1 MSRPTADMDRIDIAI
16 IGSGPAGV
24 SAAITARAR
33 NKSVVVFG
41 SSKLSDKLEKAHE
54 IINYPG
60 LPKISGADLAESF
73 REHLEV
79 MGVSINEEQ
88 VTAVY
93 AMGKYFAIEMASGM
107 TEASSV
113 ILATGVFSGKPLPGE
128 EEFLGR
134 GVSTCATCDG
144 NLYKGK
150 TIAVLGFGS
159 EAPEETEYLASLAAK
174 VLYFPASG
182 RELSNDLSNVEVL
195 HETPTAILG
204 DKKADTIRT
213 KDGDHPVDGVFVL
226 RDAVPADR
234 LVPGLKMDGPHA
246 AVDLQMRTN
255 IPGCFACGDLAGTP
269 YQYIKAAGQGNI
281 AALSAVNYLATQ
293 K

>member
-1 MSRPTADMDRIDIAI
+1 MCLLTADMDRIDIAV

-24 SAAITARAR
+24 SAAITAKAR
-33 NKSVVVFG
+33 NKSVVIFG
-41 SSKLSDKLEKAHE
+41 SSSLSDKLVKAHE
-54 IINYPG
+54 IRNYPG
-60 LPKISGADLAESF
+60 LPNISGADLADSF
-73 REHLEV
+73 RNHLDV
-79 MGVSINEEQ
+79 MGLTVTEEQ

-93 AMGKYFAIEMASGM
+93 AMGKYFAIETASGM
-107 TEASSV
+107 SEASTV
-113 ILATGVFSGKPLPGE
+113 ILATGVFSGKSLPGE

-159 EAPEETEYLASLAAK
+159 EAPKETEYLASLAAK
-174 VLYFPASG
+174 VLYFPAPG
-182 RELSNDLSNVEVL
+182 RELSSELSNVVVL
-195 HETPTAILG
+195 HEIPTEICG
-204 DKKADTIRT
+204 EKKAELVRT
-213 KDGDHPVDGVFVL
+213 AVGDHPVDGIFVL

-234 LVPGLKMDGPHA
+234 LVPGLLMDGPHVS
-246 AVDLQMRTN
+246 VDLQMRTN
-255 IPGCFACGDLAGTP
+255 LPGCFACGDLAGTP

-281 AALSAVNYLATQ
+281 AALSAVSYLASL